1 MAMTVSKT
9 VSRMKIINQ
18 ETGKVI
24 MDIKDPQVTITDEDG
39 IHLYNQSA
47 VDLSGNEFT
56 NIMVDEFRPKEKI

>member
-1 MAMTVSKT
+1 MAMTVSRS

-47 VDLSGNEFT
+47 VDLLGNEIT
-56 NIMVDEFRPKEKI
+56 NIVIDEFRPKEEI